1 MADTMLSNVPPVPV
15 GGQALQI
22 VCSSAVPQYL
32 QGQVTVT
39 LFGPDGSMLANTT
52 GATRA
57 NAVFSN
63 QRATPANS
71 GVYECRVTI
80 TSPFLMSGGT
90 SRALQDTATLTVD
103 VPRAV
108 NATSIP
114 EDGGVMLTVDVPRAV
129 NATSVPKDGGVPT
142 AVFAG
147 VGGVV
152 VVIIALKLLVIL
164 LIVILVRKKRNY
176 RHKLSRWP

>member
-57 NAVFSN
+57 NAVFSI

-80 TSPFLMSGGT
+80 TSPFLMSRGT

-108 NATSIP
+108 NATSVP
-114 EDGGVMLTVDVPRAV
+114 E
-129 NATSVPKDGGVPT
+129 DGGVPT

-152 VVIIALKLLVIL
+152 VVIIALILLVIL